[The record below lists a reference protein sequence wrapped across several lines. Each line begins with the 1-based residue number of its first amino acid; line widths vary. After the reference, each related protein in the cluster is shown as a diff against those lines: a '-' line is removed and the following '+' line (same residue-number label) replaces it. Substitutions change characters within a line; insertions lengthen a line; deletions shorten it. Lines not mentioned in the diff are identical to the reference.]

1 MLISTSLFSVYKS
14 TNMVR
19 FDGIKSY
26 YDFRQVTAEQ
36 LKTEAQK
43 LMDVRK
49 YLIQEVGYI

>member
-1 MLISTSLFSVYKS
+1 
-14 TNMVR
+14 MVR

-49 YLIQEVGYI
+49 YFVQELHIVFSDHQIIPGVQSSL